1 MIRIKLNGE
10 DKDINLMEKENYSI
24 ESLINDLSL
33 KKETIVAELNGNI
46 IESSKFNE
54 ILLVKDDTL
63 ELIRFVGGG

>member
-10 DKDINLMEKENYSI
+10 DKDINLNGIGNYSI

-46 IESSKFNE
+46 IESAKFNK
-54 ILLVKDDTL
+54 IYLVKDDTL